1 VFVDTFIRRPILAS
15 VCSLVIILAGAIA
28 IPTLPI
34 AQFPELAPP
43 QVQVTAVYNGANAET
58 VETAVTNPIEQAVNG
73 IEGMQYITSTSGNDG
88 TAAIL
93 ITFDV
98 TRNLDIAAVDVQN
111 RISQAEGRLPN
122 EVKQVGISV
131 AKVSTNFVLA
141 AAAFAE
147 HNEYDT
153 LFISNYVDRFVRDEI
168 KRVPGVGDVIVFGIG
183 RYAMRLWLDPDRL
196 AGRNITA
203 DEVVQAL
210 REQNVQVAAGQVGAP
225 PARTGQTFQ
234 ISVRSAGRLSEP
246 SEFENVILKRSP
258 DGALVRVKDIGRVEL
273 GAESYS
279 TASRYQGRDAA
290 GFGVLQLPTANA
302 LQVYRDVDAEIKRL
316 SQRFPPGLKIEVAF
330 DTTTVVAES
339 IREVVT
345 TLLEAI
351 ALVVLVMF
359 LFLQNWRTTLI
370 PAITIPVSLVGTFAF
385 VKLLGFSINTL
396 TLFGITLA
404 TGLVVD
410 DAIVVIE
417 NIERHIH
424 KGGRGQSRGQ
434 TQENPNALGSDP
446 ESDQENPNAL
456 GSDPA
461 VAASDPAIA
470 ASEAMGEVT
479 GAVIATALVL
489 GAVFVPVAFFPG
501 TTGRLYQQFALTIAV
516 SMAISAFNALTL
528 TPALAGVLLTKVD
541 KPKGLFF
548 RLVNRA
554 IDGGTSM
561 LVAVLRVL
569 IRARVVVTLVFVLLL
584 GATYWVVVRVPSG
597 FVPDEDQ
604 GYLMILVQA
613 PQGASLD
620 YTMKVV
626 QQVEQIIA
634 KMPEHK
640 RMFAAGGF
648 SFAGSAPNQGILF
661 EQLKDFTERPGEA
674 HSAKALTGQL
684 FGAFSQITGA
694 MVIPFLPPSIQG
706 LGQFG
711 GFTYELLDQ
720 SGGPIENLEAA
731 AQQLIAQG
739 NQTPGLAALFTQF
752 TANDPQ
758 VVVDIDRQQAK
769 SLGMSLADITNT
781 MQILLGSAYVNDFD
795 FNSRSYRV
803 YVQADQQFR
812 SNPGDIERYQV
823 RTAGGRMTPLSNIV
837 SVREATAPK
846 SINHYNLFRSAEIDG
861 SAAPGYSSGQALTL
875 MQQLSDR
882 TLPQGMSYAWSGL
895 SLEEIKAGSQSAAI
909 FGLGLLLVYLTLAGQ
924 YESLTLPFIILLSVP
939 LAILGALVAQ
949 WGRGLINDVYCQI
962 GLVMLVGLSA
972 KNGILVVEF
981 AEQLR
986 ARGLSI
992 ADAAVEAARIRLRPI
1007 LMTSLAFI
1015 LGVMPLVVAS
1025 GAGREARHSV
1035 GTVVAGGM
1043 IASTFL
1049 NLLFIPVLYVVVKR
1063 MGASRRGDA

>member
-1 VFVDTFIRRPILAS
+1 VFVDTFIHRPILAS
-15 VCSLVIILAGAIA
+15 VCSIVIILAGAIA

-43 QVQVTAVYNGANAET
+43 QVQVIAIYNGANAQT
-58 VETAVTNPIEQAVNG
+58 VETAVTTPLEQAING
-73 IEGMQYITSTSGNDG
+73 IEGMQYITSSSGNDG
-88 TAAIL
+88 TCSI
-93 ITFDV
+93 IVTFDV
-98 TRNLDIAAVDVQN
+98 TRNLDLAAVDVQN

-131 AKVSTNFVLA
+131 NKVSTNFVLA

-147 HNEYDT
+147 KGEYDT
-153 LFISNYVDRFVRDEI
+153 LFLSNYVDRFVRDEI

-183 RYAMRLWLDPDRL
+183 RYAMRLWLDPDKL

-225 PARTGQTFQ
+225 PVRTGQTFQ
-234 ISVRSAGRLSEP
+234 MSVRASGRLTEP
-246 SEFENVILKRSP
+246 SEFEHIILKRSP
-258 DGALVRVKDIGRVEL
+258 DGALVRVQDVGRVEL
-273 GAESYS
+273 GAESYT
-279 TASRYQGRDAA
+279 TASRYQGRDAV

-302 LQVYRDVDAEIKRL
+302 LQVFRDVDAEIKRL
-316 SQRFPPGLKIEVAF
+316 SAHFPPGLKIEIAF

-351 ALVVLVMF
+351 GLVVLVMF
-359 LFLQNWRTTLI
+359 LFLQDWRTTLI
-370 PAITIPVSLVGTFAF
+370 PAITIPVSLIGAFAF
-385 VKLLGFSINTL
+385 VKLFGFSINTL

-424 KGGRGQSRGQ
+424 EHNRPSR
-434 TQENPNALGSDP
+434 E
-446 ESDQENPNAL
+446 
-456 GSDPA
+456 
-461 VAASDPAIA
+461 A
-470 ASEAMGEVT
+470 ASEAMVEVT

-489 GAVFVPVAFFPG
+489 AAVFVPVAFFPG

-516 SMAISAFNALTL
+516 SMVISAFNALTL
-528 TPALAGVLLTKVD
+528 TPALAGVLLGRTG
-541 KPKGLFF
+541 KPKGAFF
-548 RLVNRA
+548 RVVNRV
-554 IDGGTSM
+554 IDGGSSM
-561 LVAVLRVL
+561 MVTGLRGLVRVRAVVA
-569 IRARVVVTLVFVLLL
+569 IVFLLLL
-584 GATYWVVVRVPSG
+584 GATYWIYSRVPSG

-604 GYLMILVQA
+604 GYVLILVQA
-613 PQGASLD
+613 PEGASLD
-620 YTMKVV
+620 YTMNIVK
-626 QQVEQIIA
+626 QVEQVLL
-634 KMPEHK
+634 KLPEHS

-661 EQLKDFTERPGEA
+661 AQLKDFKERRGDQHA
-674 HSAKALTGQL
+674 AKAIVGQL
-684 FGAFSQITGA
+684 YGAFSQITGA
-694 MVIPFLPPSIQG
+694 TVLPFLPPSIQG

-720 SGGPIENLEAA
+720 SGGSIENLRTA

-739 NQTPGLAALFTQF
+739 NQTPGLTALFTQF

-758 VVVDIDRQQAK
+758 LVVDIDRQQAK
-769 SLGMSLADITNT
+769 SLGMSLGDVTNT
-781 MQILLGSAYVNDFD
+781 MQILLGSTYVNDFD
-795 FNSRSYRV
+795 FNNRSYRV

-823 RTAGGRMTPLSNIV
+823 RTAGGLMMPLSNIV

-846 SINHYNLFRSAEIDG
+846 SINHYNLFRSAEING
-861 SAAPGYSSGQALTL
+861 SAAPGYSSGQALQL
-875 MQQLSDR
+875 MGQLSDR
-882 TLPQGMSYAWSGL
+882 ALPQGMSYAWSAL
-895 SLEEIKAGSQSAAI
+895 SAEEIKAGSQSAMI
-909 FGLGLLLVYLTLAGQ
+909 FGLGLLLVYLTLAAQ

-939 LAILGALVAQ
+939 LAIMGALLAQ

-992 ADAAVEAARIRLRPI
+992 AEAAVEAARIRLRPI

-1035 GTVVAGGM
+1035 GTAVVGGM

-1049 NLLFIPVLYVVVKR
+1049 NLAFIPVLYVVVKSI
-1063 MGASRRGDA
+1063 GAKREPRS

>member
-43 QVQVTAVYNGANAET
+43 QVSVIAFYNGANAET
-58 VETAVTNPIEQAVNG
+58 VETAVTNPIEQAING
-73 IEGMQYITSTSGNDG
+73 VEGMQYITSTSGNDG
-88 TAAIL
+88 TSNVIV
-93 ITFDV
+93 TFDI
-98 TRNLDIAAVDVQN
+98 TRNLDLAAVDVQN

-122 EVKQVGISV
+122 EVKQIGVSV
-131 AKVSTNFVLA
+131 TKVSTNFVLA

-147 HNEYDT
+147 HGEYDT
-153 LFISNYVDRFVRDEI
+153 QFVSNYVDRFVRDEI
-168 KRVPGVGDVIVFGIG
+168 KRVPGVGDVVMFGTG
-183 RYAMRLWLDPDRL
+183 RYAMRLWLDPDKL
-196 AGRNITA
+196 AGRNVTA
-203 DEVVQAL
+203 DEVVAAL
-210 REQNVQVAAGQVGAP
+210 REQNVQVAAGQVGAA
-225 PARTGQTFQ
+225 PARPGQTYQF
-234 ISVRSAGRLSEP
+234 SVRSAGRLSEP
-246 SEFENVILKRSP
+246 SEFENVILKRSAE
-258 DGALVRVKDIGRVEL
+258 GTLVRVKDIGRVEL
-273 GAESYS
+273 GGESYS
-279 TASRYQGRDAA
+279 TASRYQSRDAA

-302 LQVYRDVDAEIKRL
+302 LQVYRDVEAEIKRL
-316 SQRFPPGLKIEVAF
+316 SQHFPPGLKIEVAF

-370 PAITIPVSLVGTFAF
+370 PAITIPVSLIGTFAF

-424 KGGRGQSRGQ
+424 EHHRPA
-434 TQENPNALGSDP
+434 QES
-446 ESDQENPNAL
+446 
-456 GSDPA
+456 
-461 VAASDPAIA
+461 
-470 ASEAMGEVT
+470 ASEAMREVT
-479 GAVIATALVL
+479 SAVIATALVL
-489 GAVFVPVAFFPG
+489 AAVFVPVAFFPG

-516 SMAISAFNALTL
+516 SMVISAFNALTL
-528 TPALAGVLLTKVD
+528 TPALAGVLLSKGE
-541 KPKGLFF
+541 KPKGAFF
-548 RLVNRA
+548 RVVNRV
-554 IDGGTSM
+554 IDGGTAA
-561 LVAVLRVL
+561 LVGTLRVL
-569 IRARVVVTLVFVLLL
+569 VRARAIVALVFVLLL
-584 GATYWVVVRVPSG
+584 GATYWVYTRVPSG

-604 GYLMILVQA
+604 GYIMILVQA
-613 PQGASLD
+613 PPGASLD
-620 YTMKVV
+620 YTMNIVK
-626 QQVEQIIA
+626 QTEQIVS
-634 KMPEHK
+634 KLPEHN

-661 EQLKDFTERPGEA
+661 EQLKDFKDRPGEA
-674 HSAKALTGQL
+674 HSAKALVGQL

-720 SGGPIENLEAA
+720 SGGPIQGLEAA
-731 AQQLIAQG
+731 AQGLIAQA
-739 NQTPGLAALFTQF
+739 NQTPGLTALFTQF
-752 TANDPQ
+752 TASDPQ
-758 VVVDIDRQQAK
+758 LVVDIDRQQAK
-769 SLGMSLADITNT
+769 SLGMSLGDVTNT

-823 RTAGGRMTPLSNIV
+823 RTAGGKMMPLSNIV
-837 SVREATAPK
+837 SVHEATAPK
-846 SINHYNLFRSAEIDG
+846 SINHYNLFRSAEING
-861 SAAPGYSSGQALTL
+861 SAAPGYSSGQALAL
-875 MQQLSDR
+875 MEQLSR
-882 TLPQGMSYAWSGL
+882 RALPQGMSFSWSGL
-895 SLEEIKAGSQSAAI
+895 SLEEIKAGSQSTAI

-939 LAILGALVAQ
+939 LAIMGALLAQ

-962 GLVMLVGLSA
+962 GLVMLIGLSA
-972 KNGILVVEF
+972 KNGILIVEF

-986 ARGLSI
+986 GRGLSI

-1007 LMTSLAFI
+1007 LMTSLAFV

-1035 GTVVAGGM
+1035 GTAVAGGM
-1043 IASTFL
+1043 LASTFL
-1049 NLLFIPVLYVVVKR
+1049 NLLFIPVLYVVVKSI
-1063 MGASRRGDA
+1063 GAKRRGEA